1 MKINTN
7 KKKGVSGMEVVIVI
21 TIIILLIVIAIPAF
35 IDARERQA
43 YLDQHRNTL
52 VSASQP
58 ESPNQ
63 YQSQSDLIAEQNRLL
78 RTLIEQNNRR

>member
-7 KKKGVSGMEVVIVI
+7 KKKGVSGMEVVSVI

-63 YQSQSDLIAEQNRLL
+63 SQSDLIAEQNRLL

>member
-1 MKINTN
+1 
-7 KKKGVSGMEVVIVI
+7 MEVVIVI

-63 YQSQSDLIAEQNRLL
+63 SQSDLIAEQNRLL